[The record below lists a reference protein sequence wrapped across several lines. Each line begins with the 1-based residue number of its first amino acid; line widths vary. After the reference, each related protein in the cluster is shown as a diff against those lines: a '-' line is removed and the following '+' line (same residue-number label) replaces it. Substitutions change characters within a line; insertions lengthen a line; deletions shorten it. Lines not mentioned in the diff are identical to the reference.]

1 MALRTPAQAMSPEE
15 FEEQRAAAQEDDV
28 EHLIE
33 DFDSAAEWNVYV
45 AANEAQHA
53 ASESGSTTRTL
64 RNWEY
69 LGKSAGLVLLLVLAM
84 KGAESIGRRV

>member
-1 MALRTPAQAMSPEE
+1 MALRTPAQALSPEE

-28 EHLIE
+28 DHLIE

-53 ASESGSTTRTL
+53 ANESGATTRKL

-69 LGKSAGLVLLLVLAM
+69 LGKSAGLFLLLILAI
-84 KGAESIGRRV
+84 KGAETVGRRF